1 MRNRRRRRAPGGRL
15 ERAAERDRR
24 GRFSARRK
32 RATVLRLLRGEDL
45 ESVSRELGI
54 TAARAS
60 QWRDQFLAAGQAGL
74 KSRAPDARDEEHQRL
89 HAKVGELLM
98 ENELLYA
105 KVDHLEAGGP
115 FGSAEVDAMSGAQSI
130 SARRAYG
137 VQRVCRVWGRAR
149 SSVYVRRHATRSRAS
164 RRRGPVGAATDEV
177 LVGHIRRVL
186 AASPFHGEGY
196 RKAWAKLRGERIRTS
211 QERVRRLM
219 REHGLQAPYRAG
231 HAHGPTAHDGTITTA
246 APDVMWG
253 TDMTSTVTVG
263 EGAAC
268 VFVAVDHCTTECIG
282 LHAAKRGT
290 RFEALE
296 PIRQGV
302 RERFGPIGD
311 GVARGL
317 RLRHDHGSNY
327 LADDF
332 QQEVAFFGIESSPS
346 FVREPEGNGVAE
358 RFIRTV
364 KENLLWVR
372 SFETIEELRLALLE
386 FQRTYNEQWMLAKY
400 DYRSPAQVRRDFDGL
415 DEVA

>member
-1 MRNRRRRRAPGGRL
+1 
-15 ERAAERDRR
+15 
-24 GRFSARRK
+24 
-32 RATVLRLLRGEDL
+32 
-45 ESVSRELGI
+45 
-54 TAARAS
+54 
-60 QWRDQFLAAGQAGL
+60 
-74 KSRAPDARDEEHQRL
+74 
-89 HAKVGELLM
+89 
-98 ENELLYA
+98 
-105 KVDHLEAGGP
+105 
-115 FGSAEVDAMSGAQSI
+115 MSGAQSI

-186 AASPFHGEGY
+186 EASPFHGEGY
-196 RKAWAKLRGERIRTS
+196 RKAWAKLRVERIRTS

-231 HAHGPTAHDGTITTA
+231 HANGPKAHDGTITTA
-246 APDVMWG
+246 APNVMWG

-268 VFVAVDHCTTECIG
+268 VFVAVDHCTAECIG

-290 RFEALE
+290 RVEALE

-302 RERFGPIGD
+302 RERCGPIGDGVADGLRLRHDHGSNYLAERFGPIGD
-311 GVARGL
+311 GVADGL

-346 FVREPEGNGVAE
+346 FVRAPEGNGVAE
-358 RFIRTV
+358 RFIPCRRSWKPYV
-364 KENLLWVR
+364 GAGLQENLLWVR
-372 SFETIEELRLALLE
+372 SFETIEDLRLALLA
-386 FQRTYNEQWMLAKY
+386 FKRTYNEQWMLAKY

-415 DEVA
+415 DAAA

>member
-1 MRNRRRRRAPGGRL
+1 MGKPDQGAAAAEGARRATGDAAGNGRG
-15 ERAAERDRR
+15 

-32 RATVLRLLRGEDL
+32 RETVLRLLRGEDL

-60 QWRDQFLAAGQAGL
+60 QWRDQFLAAGQASL
-74 KSRAPDARDEEHQRL
+74 KSRAPDARDEANRRLQGRPALWPGGGRGDEGRPLDL
-89 HAKVGELLM
+89 HA
-98 ENELLYA
+98 
-105 KVDHLEAGGP
+105 
-115 FGSAEVDAMSGAQSI
+115 SGV
-130 SARRAYG
+130 RRAAG
-137 VQRVCRVWGRAR
+137 LPRVAPRPLQRVCA
-149 SSVYVRRHATRSRAS
+149 ATTSPC
-164 RRRGPVGAATDEV
+164 RRGPVGAAPDDV
-177 LVGHIRRVL
+177 LVGHIGRML
-186 AASPFHGEGY
+186 EASPFHGEGY
-196 RKAWAKLRGERIRTS
+196 RKAWAKLRVEGIRTS

-219 REHGLQAPYRAG
+219 REHALQAPHRVG
-231 HAHGPTAHDGTITTA
+231 HAHGPKAHDGTITTE

-253 TDMTSTVTVG
+253 TDMTTTVTVS

-302 RERFGPIGD
+302 RERFGEIGD

-358 RFIRTV
+358 RFIRTL

-372 SFETIEELRLALLE
+372 SFDTIEELRLALLA
-386 FQRTYNEQWMLAKY
+386 FKRTYNEQWMLEKY
-400 DYRSPAQVRRDFDGL
+400 HYRSPAQVRRDLVGL
-415 DEVA
+415 DAAA

>member
-1 MRNRRRRRAPGGRL
+1 
-15 ERAAERDRR
+15 
-24 GRFSARRK
+24 
-32 RATVLRLLRGEDL
+32 
-45 ESVSRELGI
+45 
-54 TAARAS
+54 
-60 QWRDQFLAAGQAGL
+60 
-74 KSRAPDARDEEHQRL
+74 
-89 HAKVGELLM
+89 
-98 ENELLYA
+98 
-105 KVDHLEAGGP
+105 
-115 FGSAEVDAMSGAQSI
+115 MSGAQSI

-186 AASPFHGEGY
+186 EASPFHGEGY
-196 RKAWAKLRGERIRTS
+196 RKAWAKLRVERIRTS

-231 HAHGPTAHDGTITTA
+231 HAHGPKAHDGTITTA
-246 APDVMWG
+246 APNVMWG

-268 VFVAVDHCTTECIG
+268 VFVAVDHCTAECIG

-311 GVARGL
+311 GVA
-317 RLRHDHGSNY
+317 
-327 LADDF
+327 
-332 QQEVAFFGIESSPS
+332 
-346 FVREPEGNGVAE
+346 E
-358 RFIRTV
+358 RFIRTL

-372 SFETIEELRLALLE
+372 SFETIEDLRLALLA
-386 FQRTYNEQWMLAKY
+386 FKRTYNEQWMLAKY

-415 DEVA
+415 DAAA

>member
-1 MRNRRRRRAPGGRL
+1 MRKQVEESTAAESARRATRP
-15 ERAAERDRR
+15 AAERDRK
-24 GRFSARRK
+24 GRFSARRT
-32 RATVLRLLRGEDL
+32 RATVLRLLRGENL

-115 FGSAEVDAMSGAQSI
+115 LARRRSTRCVAPSRSPPVGRTAYNGSAACG
-130 SARRAYG
+130 
-137 VQRVCRVWGRAR
+137 
-149 SSVYVRRHATRSRAS
+149 
-164 RRRGPVGAATDEV
+164 DEV

-186 AASPFHGEGY
+186 EASPFHGEGY
-196 RKAWAKLRGERIRTS
+196 RKAWAKLRVERIRTS

-231 HAHGPTAHDGTITTA
+231 HAHGPKAHDGTITTA
-246 APDVMWG
+246 APNVMWG

-268 VFVAVDHCTTECIG
+268 VFVAVDHCTAECIG

-311 GVARGL
+311 GVADGL
-317 RLRHDHGSNY
+317 RLRHDHGSND

-358 RFIRTV
+358 RFIRTL

-372 SFETIEELRLALLE
+372 SFETIEDLRLALLA
-386 FQRTYNEQWMLAKY
+386 FKRTYNEQWMLAKY

-415 DEVA
+415 DAAA

>member
-1 MRNRRRRRAPGGRL
+1 MN
-15 ERAAERDRR
+15 
-24 GRFSARRK
+24 
-32 RATVLRLLRGEDL
+32 
-45 ESVSRELGI
+45 
-54 TAARAS
+54 
-60 QWRDQFLAAGQAGL
+60 
-74 KSRAPDARDEEHQRL
+74 
-89 HAKVGELLM
+89 
-98 ENELLYA
+98 
-105 KVDHLEAGGP
+105 
-115 FGSAEVDAMSGAQSI
+115 GAQSI

-186 AASPFHGEGY
+186 EASPFHGEGY
-196 RKAWAKLRGERIRTS
+196 RKAWAKLRVERIRTS

-231 HAHGPTAHDGTITTA
+231 HAHGPKAHDGTITTA
-246 APDVMWG
+246 APNVMWG

-268 VFVAVDHCTTECIG
+268 VFVAVDHCTAECIG

-290 RFEALE
+290 RFEAWS
-296 PIRQGV
+296 
-302 RERFGPIGD
+302 RFAKVSANASAPSATGSPMGPK
-311 GVARGL
+311 

-358 RFIRTV
+358 RFIRTLQ
-364 KENLLWVR
+364 ENLLWVR
-372 SFETIEELRLALLE
+372 SFETIEDLRLALLA
-386 FQRTYNEQWMLAKY
+386 FKWTYNEQWMLAKY

-415 DEVA
+415 DAAA

>member
-1 MRNRRRRRAPGGRL
+1 
-15 ERAAERDRR
+15 
-24 GRFSARRK
+24 
-32 RATVLRLLRGEDL
+32 
-45 ESVSRELGI
+45 
-54 TAARAS
+54 
-60 QWRDQFLAAGQAGL
+60 
-74 KSRAPDARDEEHQRL
+74 
-89 HAKVGELLM
+89 
-98 ENELLYA
+98 
-105 KVDHLEAGGP
+105 
-115 FGSAEVDAMSGAQSI
+115 MSGAQSI
-130 SARRAYG
+130 STRRAYG

-186 AASPFHGEGY
+186 EASPFHGEGY
-196 RKAWAKLRGERIRTS
+196 RKAWAKLRVERIRTS

-231 HAHGPTAHDGTITTA
+231 HAHGPKAHDGTITTA
-246 APDVMWG
+246 APNVMWG

-268 VFVAVDHCTTECIG
+268 VFVAVDHCTAECIG

-311 GVARGL
+311 GVADGL
-317 RLRHDHGSNY
+317 RLRHDHGSND

-346 FVREPEGNGVAE
+346 FVRAPEGNGVAE
-358 RFIRTV
+358 RFIRTL

-372 SFETIEELRLALLE
+372 SFETIEDLRLALLA
-386 FQRTYNEQWMLAKY
+386 FKRTYNEQWMLAKY

-415 DEVA
+415 DAAA